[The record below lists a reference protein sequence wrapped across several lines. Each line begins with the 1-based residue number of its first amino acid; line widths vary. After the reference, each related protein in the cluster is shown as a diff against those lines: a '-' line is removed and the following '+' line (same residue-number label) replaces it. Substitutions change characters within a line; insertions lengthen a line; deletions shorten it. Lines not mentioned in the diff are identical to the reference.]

1 MNIYI
6 IIQGS
11 AVGSGPIDALHSAI
25 MDVCDL
31 EIKLLQYDIRSIS
44 KGKEALAKVKIKAR
58 YGEVEYISKSSNT
71 DILKASADAY
81 LNMINSI
88 MLDQLFPVK
97 A

>member
-31 EIKLLQYDIRSIS
+31 EIKLLQYDTCH
-44 KGKEALAKVKIKAR
+44 KVLLTGVNVNHV
-58 YGEVEYISKSSNT
+58 YSSVSSYYKKT
-71 DILKASADAY
+71 
-81 LNMINSI
+81 
-88 MLDQLFPVK
+88 
-97 A
+97 